1 MNRSL
6 QLLRMSVVLLFL
18 CLAGVQSAPG
28 QMDALHGPIGRPSQ
42 PLAPG
47 AASQLVEQTPI
58 PATPVGAEV
67 FAASSN
73 EHTADA
79 ETVAAGLKAG
89 DAPTT
94 IADVDVDVNAAE
106 DGLPWSQTPA

>member
-1 MNRSL
+1 MTRA
-6 QLLRMSVVLLFL
+6 LRDPHKCAIQFVRESKNTEREWPSTTADAETT
-18 CLAGVQSAPG
+18 AGSITIANTA
-28 QMDALHGPIGRPSQ
+28 DAETTAGNITIVP
-42 PLAPG
+42 
-47 AASQLVEQTPI
+47 
-58 PATPVGAEV
+58 
-67 FAASSN
+67 
-73 EHTADA
+73 TADA